1 MKKLILAGSL
11 AAILAS
17 CSSSDT
23 TQESTLKDHFKND
36 FLIGTAINM
45 DIVNGLDPKA
55 DSIVSLHYNT
65 VVAEN
70 CMKCEKIHPEENRY
84 DWTDPDLFVKYGEDR
99 NMAIIGHTLIWHSQL
114 APWFPVDS
122 ADNKVTPEV
131 LKQRMKDHIY
141 TVVGRY
147 KGRILGWD
155 VVNEAIED
163 DGSYRKSPFYEIL
176 GEEYIPLA
184 FQYAHEADPDA
195 ELYINDY
202 SMAKPSKRET
212 YKKIIKDL
220 KERGLRVDA
229 IGMQS
234 HNGMDYPNFEEYEK
248 SIEEYGKCG
257 VNVMITELDMNVLPT
272 VFEGANISD
281 KKEYEEA
288 LNPYKNGLPKDV
300 SDKWNDRMSELFD
313 MYKRH
318 SDVISRVNWW
328 GTHDGMSWLND
339 WPINGRT
346 NYPLP
351 FDRNYEMKPFLQKEL
366 ASGNVSP
373 TN

>member
-1 MKKLILAGSL
+1 MKKLILAG
-11 AAILAS
+11 AMVAILAS

-23 TQESTLKDHFKND
+23 TQVSTLKDHFKND

-99 NMAIIGHTLIWHSQL
+99 NMAIIGHTLVWHSQL

-122 ADNKVTPEV
+122 AGNKVTPEV

-147 KGRILGWD
+147 KGRIHGWD

-281 KKEYEEA
+281 KKEYDEA

-313 MYKRH
+313 IYKRH

-328 GTHDGMSWLND
+328 GTHDGMSWLNN

-366 ASGNVSP
+366 ASGNQ
-373 TN
+373 N